1 MILLNDLGYVRT
13 KTQNIKMGLY
23 QCKCGKEIEAAQTR
37 VKNNRVKSCGCLK
50 IEKAREL
57 TTKRNLVHG
66 LSKTPQYKIWKDM
79 KARCYNENN
88 KSFMDYGGRGIT
100 ICDEWINDYEAFY
113 NWAIS
118 NSWESGLT
126 IDRID
131 VDGNYEPSNC
141 RWTDN
146 FTQAKNRRPQ
156 YNKNG
161 LTGVALVD
169 GKYTSTITYNKE
181 KIYLGY
187 FDTKEQAYNAR
198 LEFIEKNN
206 TGHRQ

>member
-1 MILLNDLGYVRT
+1 MILLEDLGLVQKGIQKQRV
-13 KTQNIKMGLY
+13 GLY
-23 QCKCGKEIEAAQTR
+23 LCECGNKIETIQTR
-37 VKNNRVKSCGCLK
+37 VKNNRIKSCGCLK
-50 IEKAREL
+50 SKATREML
-57 TTKRNLVHG
+57 IKRNTKHG

-79 KARCYNENN
+79 KARCYNLKN
-88 KSFMDYGGRGIT
+88 KFYLNYGGRGIKV
-100 ICDEWINDYEAFY
+100 CDEWINNYEAFY

-118 NSWESGLT
+118 NGWTKELT

-131 VDGNYEPSNC
+131 VNGNYEPSNC
-141 RWTDN
+141 RWADN

-169 GKYTSTITYNKE
+169 DKYTSTITYNRK

>member
-1 MILLNDLGYVRT
+1 MILLKDLGYVRT

-23 QCKCGKEIEAAQTR
+23 QCKCGKEIEVAQTR

-88 KSFMDYGGRGIT
+88 KSFMDYGGRGIVV
-100 ICDEWINDYEAFY
+100 CNEWINNYEAFY
-113 NWAIS
+113 NWAI
-118 NSWESGLT
+118 NNGWESGLT

-131 VDGNYEPSNC
+131 VNGNYEPSNC